1 MNINLIAIHYSDKNK
16 KNIQGFRFLD
26 SDSGQVMDQPY
37 QSVFNVVASGK
48 APIKGIEYDKA
59 SNKLKGS
66 NGAFDRYP
74 ALLNGQAI
82 SNSLVIIYSLDDKGY
97 IITNFMGKTCSAPT
111 DKVVEYANKVG
122 IANGKVVTKDGKQ
135 YISAICGT
143 YTNKPSSSDQQLS
156 RQIKRKE
163 ESIKYAKE
171 IVKRQAEAKH
181 RNNSDV
187 RYPRAITGKNSEA
200 SKLKDFDELTGLTV
214 EQKLVATM
222 MALKSVRPFYYA
234 IFSTLKR
241 VEVSSKDGVHT
252 MAVSLDTFYFNS
264 DFVKEKTISELLFV
278 FMHEVCHIGMKH
290 RVREQGREHDI
301 WNQAC
306 DYFINRNLAV
316 EFGLNEPGDTVE
328 IKSNVRGG
336 AGYYKITLPDD
347 GLYNDQVDINKD
359 TPESL
364 YEELMKKAN
373 EQEQEQD
380 NNEGDSQESGD
391 QQGSNSESQD
401 NSCNSQGSNSGSQGG
416 ESNEDSS
423 EGESSGK
430 SQKSQGNKQNKSK
443 SNKEQGNNNDGQ
455 EGEDSE
461 SSLEKFANGDEY
473 DESDECSDSDSNENS
488 SSSVEN
494 SKKQS
499 DKNTNSQDKN
509 NSQGEQQDS
518 SESQSNKKDKRE
530 GRLLG
535 KEFRGQKIESQS
547 SDMVDDPN
555 TRGMSED
562 QKKQLSN
569 SILSRAVT
577 LQKQV
582 GQFGGDNA
590 DFLERMVEKA
600 LAPKVNWKSL
610 LKNKLIKASQKINTF
625 AAPDKR
631 FRSRGMVMPGP
642 KALQNDELEGVKI
655 CVDTSGSISSKD
667 IGVMF
672 AQVEQL
678 LKTYKAEAEVMYWDT
693 RVRAV
698 YPFKDIKEL
707 VATRPMGGGG
717 TDANCVFEY
726 FETEKDYKIG
736 KKKKPSIII
745 VFTDGYFGSIDSK
758 YKKYKDTIWV
768 LHDNN
773 NFTAPFGSK
782 APFKQED

>member
-1 MNINLIAIHYSDKNK
+1 MNINLIAVHYSDKNK

-37 QSVFNVVASGK
+37 QAVMNVVVSGK

-74 ALLNGQAI
+74 ALFNGQAF

-97 IITNFMGKTCSAPT
+97 VITNFMGKTCSAPT
-111 DKVVEYANKVG
+111 NKVVEYANKVG
-122 IANGKVVTKDGKQ
+122 IANGKVVTKEGKQ
-135 YISAICGT
+135 YISAICGS
-143 YTNKPSSSDQQLS
+143 YTNKPASSDNQLI
-156 RQIKRKE
+156 RQVKRKE
-163 ESIKYAKE
+163 ESIRYAKE
-171 IVKRQAEAKH
+171 IMTKQAEAKH

-187 RYPRAITGKNSEA
+187 RYPRAITGKNSEE

-234 IFSTLKR
+234 IFNTLKR
-241 VEVSSKDGVHT
+241 VEVSSKDGVST

-278 FMHEVCHIGMKH
+278 FMHEVCHIGMRH
-290 RVREQGREHDI
+290 RVRENGREHDI

-336 AGYYKITLPDD
+336 AGFYKITLPDD

-373 EQEQEQD
+373 EQEQD
-380 NNEGDSQESGD
+380 NSNQEGNAGDSQGNDDE
-391 QQGSNSESQD
+391 
-401 NSCNSQGSNSGSQGG
+401 SQGSNSSSNNSSSQNNNSDNS
-416 ESNEDSS
+416 SNENNNENESS
-423 EGESSGK
+423 ENGDK
-430 SQKSQGNKQNKSK
+430 TQGNKQNTSK
-443 SNKEQGNNNDGQ
+443 SNKEHKNNSEDQ
-455 EGEDSE
+455 EDKGDE
-461 SSLEKFANGDEY
+461 SSLEKFANGDDY
-473 DESDECSDSDSNENS
+473 DESDECDESNTEENGS
-488 SSSVEN
+488 N
-494 SKKQS
+494 S
-499 DKNTNSQDKN
+499 DKNGKEQSDRNKNSQDKN
-509 NSQGEQQDS
+509 NGQGEQQDN

-535 KEFRGQKIESQS
+535 KEFRGQKIKSQS

-569 SILSRAVT
+569 SLLSRAVT

-590 DFLERMVEKA
+590 DFLERLVEKA

-631 FRSRGMVMPGP
+631 FHSRGMVMPGP

-667 IGVMF
+667 IGIMF
-672 AQVEQL
+672 TQVEQL
-678 LKTYKAEAEVMYWDT
+678 LKTYKAEAEVLYWDT

-726 FETEKDYKIG
+726 FETERDYKIG

-745 VFTDGYFGSIDSK
+745 VFTDGYFGNIESK

-768 LHDNN
+768 IHDNN